1 MFTVKSERKTK
12 VVQIPDKMNDQTVEE
27 NKVVAE
33 GFHLCQQRNREE
45 TRRYPQGIQKLVS
58 TYLLGGLNLQAGW

>member
-12 VVQIPDKMNDQTVEE
+12 VVQIPDKMNDQTAEE
-27 NKVVAE
+27 NKVVAD

-45 TRRYPQGIQKLVS
+45 MRTL
-58 TYLLGGLNLQAGW
+58 